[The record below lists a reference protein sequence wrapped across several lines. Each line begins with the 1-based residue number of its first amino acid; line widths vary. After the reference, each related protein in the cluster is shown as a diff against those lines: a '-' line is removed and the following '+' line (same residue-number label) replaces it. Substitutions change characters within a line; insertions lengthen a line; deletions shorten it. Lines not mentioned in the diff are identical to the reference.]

1 MKRTA
6 LTLSAMLLAAP
17 ALAQT
22 DFASVDTD
30 KSGLI
35 SYGEAS
41 TVWNISRE
49 MFAVADTN
57 SDGGLSEAEYNELI
71 RGAAQ

>member
-6 LTLSAMLLAAP
+6 LTLTAMLLAAP

-30 KSGLI
+30 NSGLI

-57 SDGGLSEAEYNELI
+57 SDGGLSEAEYNDLI
-71 RGAAQ
+71 QGAAQ